1 MSKSIHLFYISNYLS
16 FNNYLTLIEEKK
28 IRLEQCIFYSPRLTL
43 KDLNVSTSLNIVSIP
58 NFKLFHSRSHFL
70 KNIKIIKK
78 AHNVIND
85 IVQAKTFSFYIP
97 HLINDR
103 ERLILINK
111 NCKNYFFVEEG
122 FPAYRVDYQKKEF
135 FKVMQPNYWN
145 IINLPPLAIIKN
157 KYRGCYGNYD
167 YSFHWMPTKSLIPL
181 KFNHDCKI
189 QTDNLIPNNSHVL
202 GVDSPKKF
210 NNFNNYIATLE
221 ELFLGFKKKQIKNIH
236 IKFHPAFNH
245 FTAEKELVMNSLSK
259 YSIKIHVL
267 NSNFYLEE
275 LFKYNNEI
283 TFYNTQSSLI
293 IYAIKENI
301 KVIYVRIND
310 QNMDKQTNKLIRTFE
325 DTLNSMKLDFN

>member
-28 IRLEQCIFYSPRLTL
+28 IRLEQCIFYSPRLSFN
-43 KDLNVSTSLNIVSIP
+43 DLNMAIDLKIVTVSKFNL
-58 NFKLFHSRSHFL
+58 SRSRRDLF
-70 KNIKIIKK
+70 KNLKIIKH
-78 AHNVIND
+78 AQSEINK
-85 IVQAKTFSFYIP
+85 IVQYKPFTFYIP

-111 NCKNYFFVEEG
+111 NCINYFFVEEG

-135 FKVMQPNYWN
+135 FKVIQPNYWN

-167 YSFHWMPTKSLIPL
+167 YSFHWMPTKSLIPI

-221 ELFLGFKKKQIKNIH
+221 ELFLGLKKKQIKNIH
-236 IKFHPAFNH
+236 IKFHPDFNH
-245 FTAEKELVMNSLSK
+245 FTAEKELVVNFLSK

-283 TFYNTQSSLI
+283 TFYSTLSSLI

-301 KVIYVRIND
+301 KVIHLKIND
-310 QNMDKQTNKLIRTFE
+310 QNMDKQTNKLIGTFD
-325 DTLNSMKLDFN
+325 DTLTAMELDFN